1 MVDTLLFHIYEKKTD
16 KPVKV
21 CLSVDE
27 LEKLIVDRKMDWK
40 NWEVQPVCGDYTLE
54 DASFWNK
61 KTPQVPQGS
70 QTRLKKKSKT

>member
-16 KPVKV
+16 KPVKI

-40 NWEVQPVCGDYTLE
+40 NWEVQPVYSDYKTE
-54 DASFWNK
+54 DASF
-61 KTPQVPQGS
+61 
-70 QTRLKKKSKT
+70 